1 MKIAYICQYF
11 VPEPSAPSVRI
22 SELAQEWV
30 KDGHEVTVLTG
41 MPNHPN
47 GIVLDEYRGKII
59 ADEKIADVNVLRS
72 WLYAT
77 PNEGILR
84 KTLSHLSFMI
94 STVMLSLPRL
104 NKIDVIIVSSPTF
117 LSAFAGLFISK
128 MRRVPFVFEVRDLW
142 PAIFVDLGILS
153 NVFLI
158 RVLESWEMFL
168 YTQAALVVTV
178 TKSFRNKLIER
189 GLPAEKIA
197 VVSNG
202 AAVNRFN
209 PGDKNDHVRSD
220 LGISSKF
227 VVSYIG
233 AHGIS
238 QGVATIMEAA
248 TTLKYRDDI
257 VFMLV
262 GDGAMKKDMVTMKN
276 DHNLHNVVM
285 LPAQSKERIPDLYC
299 ASDVCIVPLRDI
311 PLFDSFVPS
320 KMFEIMSCGI
330 PIIGSVNG
338 EAREILELSGS
349 AMIISPES
357 VSELAD
363 SILWMVE
370 NPQKRRIMGTS
381 GRTFVCEHYDRTMLA
396 KKYVN
401 YLKRIVL

>member
-11 VPEPSAPSVRI
+11 VPEPSAPSARI

-30 KDGHEVTVLTG
+30 TDGHEVTVLTG

-117 LSAFAGLFISK
+117 LSAFAGLFMSK
-128 MRRVPFVFEVRDLW
+128 IRRVPFVFEVRDLW
-142 PAIFVDLGILS
+142 PAVFVDLGILS

-168 YTQAALVVTV
+168 YTQAALVITV

-189 GLPAEKIA
+189 GLPAEKIV

-209 PGDKNDHVRSD
+209 PGDKKDDLCCD
-220 LGISSKF
+220 LGFSGKF

-248 TTLKYRDDI
+248 ITLKYRDDI

-262 GDGAMKKDMVTMKN
+262 GDGAMKKDMVTIKN
-276 DHNLHNVVM
+276 DYNLQNVVM
-285 LPAQSKERIPDLYC
+285 LAAQSKERIPDLYR

-357 VSELAD
+357 VSALSG

-370 NPQKRRIMGTS
+370 NPQKRKMMGIS
-381 GRTFVCEHYDRTMLA
+381 GRTFVCEHYDRTTLA
-396 KKYVN
+396 KKYVGH
-401 YLKRIVL
+401 LKRILK

>member
-11 VPEPSAPSVRI
+11 IPEPSAPSARI
-22 SELAQEWV
+22 SELAQAWV
-30 KDGHEVTVLTG
+30 ENGHEVTVITG
-41 MPNHPN
+41 MPNHPD
-47 GIVLDEYRGKII
+47 GIILDEYRGKII
-59 ADEKIADVNVLRS
+59 ADEKIGDVTVLRN

-94 STVMLSLPRL
+94 STVILGLPRL
-104 NKIDVIIVSSPTF
+104 STIDVIIVSSPTF
-117 LSAFAGLFISK
+117 FSAFAGLFISK

-142 PAIFVDLGILS
+142 PAVFIDLGILS

-158 RVLESWEMFL
+158 RILESLEMFL

-189 GLPAEKIA
+189 GLSAEKIA

-202 AAVNRFN
+202 AKVSWFN
-209 PGDKNDHVRSD
+209 PGDKNDDLCSA

-248 TTLKYRDDI
+248 ETFKYRDDI

-262 GDGAMKKDMVTMKN
+262 GDGAMKKEMVIMKN
-276 DHNLHNVVM
+276 DRELKNVVM
-285 LPAQSKERIPDLYC
+285 LPAQSKERIPDLYR

-330 PIIGSVNG
+330 PIIGLVNG

-349 AMIISPES
+349 ARISSPES
-357 VSELAD
+357 VHELVD
-363 SILWMVE
+363 SIVWMME
-370 NPQKRRIMGTS
+370 NPQKRKMMGIS

-396 KKYVN
+396 KNYVCH
-401 YLKRIVL
+401 LKIILK

>member
-1 MKIAYICQYF
+1 MKIAYVCQYF
-11 VPEPSAPSVRI
+11 VPEPSAPSARI
-22 SELAQEWV
+22 SELAQAWV

-59 ADEKIADVNVLRS
+59 ADEKISGVMVLRS

-77 PNEGILR
+77 PNQGILR

-94 STVMLSLPRL
+94 STVILSLPRL

-117 LSAFAGLFISK
+117 FSAFSGLFISK

-142 PAIFVDLGILS
+142 PAVFIDLGILS

-158 RVLESWEMFL
+158 RLLEFWEMFL

-178 TKSFRNKLIER
+178 TKSFRKKLIER
-189 GLPAEKIA
+189 GVAAEKIA

-202 AAVNRFN
+202 AKVNWFN
-209 PGDKNDHVRSD
+209 PGDKKHALCSE
-220 LGISSKF
+220 LGILNKF

-248 TTLKYRDDI
+248 EILKCRDDI

-262 GDGAMKKDMVTMKN
+262 GDGAMKKDMVIRKN
-276 DHNLHNVVM
+276 DRDLKNVLM
-285 LPAQSKERIPDLYC
+285 LPAQSKERIPDLYR
-299 ASDVCIVPLRDI
+299 ASDVSIVPLRDI

-349 AMIISPES
+349 ASIVSPES
-357 VSELAD
+357 VHELVD
-363 SILWMVE
+363 SIVWMME
-370 NPQKRRIMGTS
+370 NPQKRKMMGIS

-396 KKYVN
+396 KNYVGH
-401 YLKRIVL
+401 LKTLLK